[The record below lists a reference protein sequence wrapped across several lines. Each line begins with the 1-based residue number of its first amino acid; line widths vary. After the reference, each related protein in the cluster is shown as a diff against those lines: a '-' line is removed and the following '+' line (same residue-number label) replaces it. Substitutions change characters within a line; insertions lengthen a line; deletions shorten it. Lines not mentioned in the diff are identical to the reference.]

1 MLCLDSGQP
10 LGLLKMYRCRPRFPP
25 PQHLL
30 LNLPENRGVKFQDSW
45 GLTVATLLSLRNAC
59 QRVCDQLAPQVSFTP
74 GSGHHLTHGAKPTR
88 GCLQRLS
95 HSAIGLGIFLDG
107 IGPFLA
113 NTAVA
118 IEKK

>member
-1 MLCLDSGQP
+1 
-10 LGLLKMYRCRPRFPP
+10 
-25 PQHLL
+25 
-30 LNLPENRGVKFQDSW
+30 
-45 GLTVATLLSLRNAC
+45 
-59 QRVCDQLAPQVSFTP
+59 VSFAP
-74 GSGHHLTHGAKPTR
+74 ESGHYSTHGAKPTR

-95 HSAIGLGIFLDG
+95 HSAIGLGIFLDE